1 MKKITQNNFVQNKK
15 SNIMDKK
22 IAKTMILSIKIVI
35 IVNSE
40 KIKISNQAWNQRNLK
55 EIYWGNQKIL

>member
-40 KIKISNQAWNQRNLK
+40 KIKISNQA
-55 EIYWGNQKIL
+55 